1 MKTNFIIH
9 QGEISFMD
17 NLIKIND
24 KNSKWSKPLLLFSGL
39 CAVLYGILIIIKYFK
54 TNDPFDL
61 WPGII
66 LVTLGIP
73 SLILNQIRI
82 TFVNQIQYRD
92 IKKVIIKYTFLNQ
105 YIAVFAL
112 SNSKKRRVILDQND
126 EGRFEK
132 FSLKDFINA
141 LNANDVIAEIK

>member
-9 QGEISFMD
+9 QGELSFMD
-17 NLIKIND
+17 NLININD
-24 KNSKWSKPLLLFSGL
+24 KNYRWTKPLLLFSGI
-39 CAVLYGILIIIKYFK
+39 CVVFYGILIIIKYFK

-73 SLILNQIRI
+73 SLIFNQIRI
-82 TFVNQIQYRD
+82 TFINQIQYLD
-92 IKKVIIKYTFLNQ
+92 IKRVIIKYTFANQ
-105 YIAVFAL
+105 YIAIFTL
-112 SNSKKRRVILDQND
+112 SNSKKRRVILDYND